1 MVKQNKKIIVAK
13 GFVNVKSS
21 CQHTNFNV
29 IESGFY
35 KYLICRSCGRN
46 MGEVN
51 DLKQSD
57 K

>member
-13 GFVNVKSS
+13 GFVSVKSS

>member
-21 CQHTNFNV
+21 CQHTNFNM

>member
-1 MVKQNKKIIVAK
+1 MKSEPKKIIVAK

-21 CQHTNFNV
+21 CQHINFNV

>member
-1 MVKQNKKIIVAK
+1 MGNKKIIVAK